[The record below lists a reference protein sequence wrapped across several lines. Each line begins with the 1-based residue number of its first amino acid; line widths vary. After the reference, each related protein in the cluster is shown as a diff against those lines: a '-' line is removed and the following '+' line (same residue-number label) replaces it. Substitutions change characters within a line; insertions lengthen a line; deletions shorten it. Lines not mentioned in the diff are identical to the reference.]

1 MGVAYVLE
9 GRDTAGLGRNVVD
22 KDTALRL
29 GAESVV
35 ELEAAGGQYS
45 QYEKIRVLLWARST
59 YAAPPWGTRL

>member
-35 ELEAAGGQYS
+35 ELEAAGGQY
-45 QYEKIRVLLWARST
+45 ENIRALLWAGST